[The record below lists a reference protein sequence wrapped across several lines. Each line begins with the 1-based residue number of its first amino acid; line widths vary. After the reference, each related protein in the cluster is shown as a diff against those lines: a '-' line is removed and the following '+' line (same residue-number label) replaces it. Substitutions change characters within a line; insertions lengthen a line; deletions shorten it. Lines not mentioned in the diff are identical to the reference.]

1 MIRRARLRLTLWYS
15 AVLLALLLSLSVV
28 TYTAVTRTLRREL
41 EDGISSAVSQ
51 WLDVSRRTPIVRPV
65 DAPGARGAGFPG
77 GRSNPTPGATASVL
91 PTSTTE
97 SDGATTPPAAT
108 IPVPGTTP
116 RGSGTPRTD
125 GRQRIDPRLLQPDAT
140 TDTAE
145 IGSTGD
151 VFLLA
156 YRPDGV
162 LALNPRRVDAEHVTE
177 SEAVARALAGEATW
191 ATIQEDGVRLR
202 IFASPITL
210 GSGRSDGAI
219 VGARNLDEYDRQVRA
234 VLVVLAMVAVG
245 GGLLSLGGAYLFAG
259 RALQP
264 LEEAYDRQRSFVA
277 DASHELRSPL
287 AVIRVSA
294 DLLLRENLP
303 PAHRESV
310 EEIRDVT
317 QEASTLV
324 DDLLELA
331 HAEEGVPGPA
341 ESNFADETTAVI
353 DQMRPLLERRGHTM
367 TTVLAPVRG
376 SAAGPEVRRI
386 VRALLENV
394 ASHTPEGTPV
404 QVEVAERGGRAILV
418 VEDHGPGIPDGEES
432 KVFERFARLDE
443 ARTPGTGH
451 GAGLGLAIVR
461 SLAERRGGSVSA
473 SRPPAGGLRIEVSL
487 PLAR

>member
-15 AVLLALLLSLSVV
+15 AALLVLLLLLSVV
-28 TYTAVTRTLRREL
+28 TYTAVTRTLRAEL

-51 WLDVSRRTPIVRPV
+51 WLDVSRRVPNPRPGEGGL
-65 DAPGARGAGFPG
+65 PRGFFAS
-77 GRSNPTPGATASVL
+77 RATTTPTPRGTAAAPADDSET
-91 PTSTTE
+91 PTPTT
-97 SDGATTPPAAT
+97 DRTPTANGTT
-108 IPVPGTTP
+108 TTP
-116 RGSGTPRTD
+116 RGE
-125 GRQRIDPRLLQPDAT
+125 GRARLDPRLLFPPEPAIESA
-140 TDTAE
+140 DT
-145 IGSTGD
+145 GSTSD

-156 YRPDGV
+156 YRPDGILV
-162 LALNPRRVDAEHVTE
+162 VNQRRVDAQAITD
-177 SEAVARALAGEATW
+177 SSAVAKALRGQTSW
-191 ATIQEDGVRLR
+191 ATVEDDNVRLR
-202 IFASPITL
+202 IYATPITT
-210 GSGRSDGAI
+210 GDGIDGAI

-234 VLVVLAMVAVG
+234 VIVVLVMVAVG

-264 LEEAYDRQRSFVA
+264 LQEAYDRQRSFVA

-294 DLLLRENLP
+294 DLLLRETLP

-317 QEASTLV
+317 QEAATLV

-331 HAEEGVPGPA
+331 HAEEGTPGHA
-341 ESNFADETTAVI
+341 ESNLADETAGVI
-353 DQMRPLLERRGHTM
+353 EQVRGLLDRRQHTI
-367 TTVLAPVRG
+367 TTVLAPVRAA
-376 SAAGPEVRRI
+376 AAGPEVRRI

-394 ASHTPEGTPV
+394 AAHTPEGTPV
-404 QVEVAERGGRAILV
+404 RVEVAERGGHAILA
-418 VEDHGPGIPDGEES
+418 VEDSGPGVPDGQETTI
-432 KVFERFARLDE
+432 FERFARLDE

-461 SLAERRGGSVSA
+461 SLVERRGGSVTA
-473 SRPPAGGLRIEVSL
+473 SQPPGGGLRVEVSL